1 MNKRGRKS
9 AERFRRQFG
18 TVPDVHYFPE
28 DMVHIRS
35 YFDFRR
41 DQGRDP
47 FLLDEITWNDLEGD
61 DLFRRVNPGL
71 TTSGEQYLYYMLRS
85 PAQDKATYETRR
97 SLIDLMGRDEGLRV
111 KLQVI
116 LSRLGRARRA
126 DLCGAFYPA
135 ERGPGWLL
143 VYLALVL
150 AVIAA
155 VCALPF
161 GKGQAA
167 MVLILLLSANAGL
180 HEFRLRRIQQDFA
193 TVNYTVGMAQTLE
206 RIRKLKRPELDRW
219 LDGGYAALDEL
230 RSVLRVGALPAM
242 TDSGGPGDL
251 LTTLLL
257 LDLIAY
263 EFLKNKLG
271 RCHEAVFAVHEA
283 LGKLDAAIAAASYR
297 SSLERW
303 TEPELDFSGD
313 SAHLEAK
320 GLVHPL
326 LAEAVPNDFTAGGPL
341 LITGS
346 NASGKSTYLKAV
358 AWNAVLAQ
366 TICTCTAERY
376 AASVFRIYTS
386 MALQDDLGAGESYYI
401 VETRS
406 LKRILDAAAE
416 GGAVL
421 CAVDEVLRG
430 TDTVERIAAAS
441 AVLETLAD
449 RGVLCLAA
457 THDGELTSLLS
468 GRYTQGHFTE
478 RLEGDE
484 IFFDYRLRPGPAV
497 TRNAIELLRIMG
509 VDGAVVDRARR
520 RAAGYLDTGQ
530 WS

>member
-1 MNKRGRKS
+1 MKKRGRWS

-18 TVPDVHYFPE
+18 AVPDVHYFPE

-35 YFDFRR
+35 YFDFR
-41 DQGRDP
+41 QEHGRDV

-61 DLFRRVNPGL
+61 AVFRRINPGL

-85 PAQDKATYETRR
+85 PAQDAQTYETRR
-97 SLIDLMGRDEGLRV
+97 SLIDLMGREEGLRV
-111 KLQVI
+111 KLQQI
-116 LSRLGRARRA
+116 LSRLGCTRRA
-126 DLCGAFYPA
+126 DLCGAFAPA

-143 VYLALVL
+143 VYLALVI

-161 GKGQAA
+161 ARERAA
-167 MVLILLLSANAGL
+167 MALILLLSANAGL

-193 TVNYTVGMAQTLE
+193 TVNYTVGMVQTLE
-206 RIRKLKRPELDRW
+206 RIRRLKRPELDRW
-219 LDGGYAALDEL
+219 LGRGYGALEHL

-271 RCHEAVFAVHEA
+271 RCHEEVFAVHQE
-283 LGKLDAAIAAASYR
+283 LGRLDAAIAVASYR
-297 SSLERW
+297 ASLPRW
-303 TEPELDFSGD
+303 AEPELEFSGGP
-313 SAHLEAK
+313 AHLEIRA
-320 GLVHPL
+320 LVHPL
-326 LAEAVPNDFTAGGPL
+326 LEEAVPNDFDAGGPL

-346 NASGKSTYLKAV
+346 NASGKSTYLKGA

-366 TICTCTAERY
+366 SICTCTADDYR
-376 AASVFRIYTS
+376 ASAFRIYTS
-386 MALQDDLGAGESYYI
+386 MALQDDLLSGESYYI

-416 GGAVL
+416 PGPVL

-430 TDTVERIAAAS
+430 TNTVERIAAAS

-457 THDGELTSLLS
+457 THDAELTTLLA
-468 GRYTQGHFTE
+468 GRYTACHFTE
-478 RLEGDE
+478 QLEGDE
-484 IFFDYRLRPGPAV
+484 ISFDYRLRPGPAV

-509 VDGAVVDRARR
+509 VEADVVDRARR

-530 WS
+530 WA

>member
-1 MNKRGRKS
+1 MKKRAS
-9 AERFRRQFG
+9 AEQFRRRFG
-18 TVPDVHYFPE
+18 TVPDVNYFPE
-28 DMVHIRS
+28 DMVHIRT

-41 DQGRDP
+41 DTGRDE

-61 DLFRRVNPGL
+61 DVFRRINPGL

-85 PAQDKATYETRR
+85 PVRDESAWQGRR
-97 SLIDLMGRDEGLRV
+97 ALIDLMGRDEGLRV
-111 KLQVI
+111 KLQTI

-126 DLCGAFYPA
+126 DLCGAFYPS

-155 VCALPF
+155 LCALPVW
-161 GKGQAA
+161 KGQAA

-180 HEFRLRRIQQDFA
+180 HEFRLRRIQRDFA
-193 TVNYTVGMAQTLE
+193 TVNYTVGMVQTLE

-219 LDGGYAALDEL
+219 LEGSYGALEAL

-271 RCHEAVFAVHEA
+271 RCHEAVFSVHEA
-283 LGKLDAAIAAASYR
+283 LGKLDAAIAAASWR
-297 SSLERW
+297 ASLPQW
-303 TEPELDFSGD
+303 AEPELDFSGG

-320 GLVHPL
+320 GMVHPL
-326 LAEAVPNDFTAGGPL
+326 LAHAVPNDFTAGGSL

-366 TICTCTAERY
+366 TLCTCMAEAYR
-376 AASVFRIYTS
+376 ASAFRIYTS
-386 MALQDDLGAGESYYI
+386 MALQDDLLSGESYYI

-416 GGAVL
+416 PGAVF

-430 TDTVERIAAAS
+430 TNTVERIAAAS

-457 THDGELTSLLS
+457 THDGELTALLS
-468 GRYTQGHFTE
+468 GRYAQGHFTE
-478 RLEGDE
+478 QLEEDD
-484 IFFDYRLRPGPAV
+484 IFFDYRLRSGPAV
-497 TRNAIELLRIMG
+497 TRNAIELLRLMG

-520 RAAGYLDTGQ
+520 RAAGYLDTGR

>member
-1 MNKRGRKS
+1 MKKRAS
-9 AERFRRQFG
+9 AEQFRRRFG
-18 TVPDVHYFPE
+18 TVPDVNYFPG
-28 DMVHIRS
+28 DLGHIRS

-41 DQGRDP
+41 DTGRDD

-61 DLFRRVNPGL
+61 EVFRRINPGL

-85 PAQDKATYETRR
+85 PVRDQAAWEGRR
-97 SLIDLMGRDEGLRV
+97 ALIDLMGRDEGLRV

-150 AVIAA
+150 AAIAA
-155 VCALPF
+155 ACALPF

-167 MVLILLLSANAGL
+167 MALILLLSANAGL
-180 HEFRLRRIQQDFA
+180 HEFRLRRIQRDFA

-206 RIRKLKRPELDRW
+206 RIRRLRRRELDRQ
-219 LDGGYAALDEL
+219 LSGSYAALDQL

-271 RCHEAVFAVHEA
+271 RCHEAVFSVHEA
-283 LGKLDAAIAAASYR
+283 LGKLDAAIAAASWR
-297 SSLERW
+297 VSLPRW
-303 TEPELDFSGD
+303 TEPELDFSGV
-313 SAHLEAK
+313 STRLEAK

-326 LAEAVPNDFTAGGPL
+326 LEEAVPNDFTAGGPL

-366 TICTCTAERY
+366 SLCTCPAESYR
-376 AASVFRIYTS
+376 ASAFRIYTS
-386 MALQDDLGAGESYYI
+386 MALQDDLAAGESYYI

-406 LKRILDAAAE
+406 LKRILDAAQEE
-416 GGAVL
+416 GPVL

-430 TDTVERIAAAS
+430 TNTVERIAAAS
-441 AVLETLAD
+441 AVLETLSD

-457 THDGELTSLLS
+457 THDGELTALLS
-468 GRYTQGHFTE
+468 GRYAQGHFTE
-478 RLEGDE
+478 QLEEDA

-520 RAAGYLDTGQ
+520 RAAGYLDTGR

>member
-1 MNKRGRKS
+1 MKKRAS
-9 AERFRRQFG
+9 AERLRRQFG
-18 TVPDVHYFPE
+18 TVPDVNYFPE
-28 DMVHIRS
+28 DMTHIRT

-41 DQGRDP
+41 DTGRDD

-61 DLFRRVNPGL
+61 DLFRRINPGL

-85 PAQDKATYETRR
+85 PVRREETYAARR
-97 SLIDLMGRDEGLRV
+97 SLIDLMGRDEGLRI
-111 KLQVI
+111 KLQMR
-116 LSRLGRARRA
+116 LARLGRARRA
-126 DLCGAFYPA
+126 DLCSAFYPDQ
-135 ERGPGWLL
+135 RGVGWLA

-161 GKGQAA
+161 GKGSAA

-180 HEFRLRRIQQDFA
+180 HEFRLRRIQRDFA
-193 TVNYTVGMAQTLE
+193 TVNYTVAMVQTLE
-206 RIRKLKRPELDRW
+206 RIRRLRRPELDRW
-219 LDGGYAALDEL
+219 LGDGYAALDRL

-271 RCHEAVFAVHEA
+271 RCHEAVFSVHEE
-283 LGKLDAAIAAASYR
+283 LGRLDAAIAVASYR
-297 SSLERW
+297 ASLERW
-303 TEPELDFSGD
+303 TEPELDFSGK
-313 SAHLEAK
+313 SAHMEAK

-346 NASGKSTYLKAV
+346 NASGKSTYLKAA
-358 AWNAVLAQ
+358 AWCAVLAQ
-366 TICTCTAERY
+366 AICTCPAESYR
-376 AASVFRIYTS
+376 ASAFRIYTS
-386 MALQDDLGAGESYYI
+386 MALKDDLWAGESYYI

-416 GGAVL
+416 GGPVL

-430 TDTVERIAAAS
+430 TNTVERIAAAS

-457 THDGELTSLLS
+457 THDGELGPLLS
-468 GRYTQGHFTE
+468 GRYTEGHFTE
-478 RLEGDE
+478 QLEGDE
-484 IFFDYRLRPGPAV
+484 IFFDYQLRPGPAV
-497 TRNAIELLRIMG
+497 TRNAIELLRILG
-509 VDGAVVDRARR
+509 VEADVVDRARR
-520 RAAGYLDTGQ
+520 RAAGYLDTGR